1 MDKFFENM
9 DKRFNTIENELDYSY
24 SNDSWQYA
32 EKMLD
37 DAFLD
42 SSFIEAA
49 EQVAAAPIIDF
60 SAIDD
65 AFLDDAFVEAS
76 SNTKTNYS
84 SHYFNDFKSKED
96 ALFQNEI
103 FVSAAKATTSNYQN
117 EYWNAANIALQNE
130 GLHHEYK
137 AEYWAEAEKLLVK
150 DKRRGFFFLWSS
162 VAALLLLFSAIGLN
176 QNSSNRSANITETQ
190 NKSSK
195 QVQKKI
201 QEPITKSNHLLSKP
215 DTKLIESNKLKTNLN
230 QIRESSVSSSNETT
244 LKTDQAID
252 KMNLMDRPI
261 VETLNTDKILDNSNY
276 ITTPP
281 LLTTI
286 ENVASNDNDDTE
298 TSKHTIL
305 SKIKAQKI
313 SHIAINNLEKSP
325 QLLKL
330 TPIIIK
336 PIHEIGIKFE
346 KGIGNVFTDDQT
358 SFSSRNA
365 LYLDYRFTPIK
376 ILRQFQFGFE
386 TGLYHMN
393 LDNLEYEQNYSI
405 YQNHGGVDH
414 YWAKMTYKDL
424 VYISSSINTFYSI
437 NKQHKVKIGFGVDKL
452 MTSKIDMKYKANSEN
467 SVQDNNGE
475 WGLNKGINTIDFT
488 FGIGYEYVINT
499 KFSVMFDSK
508 FGTIDKTNN
517 SYLRNTKMNRDLS
530 LLFGLKY
537 NIFATH

>member
-9 DKRFNTIENELDYSY
+9 DKRFNTIESELDYNY

-37 DAFLD
+37 DSFLD

-76 SNTKTNYS
+76 SSIKTSYA

-96 ALFQNEI
+96 ALFQNET

-117 EYWNAANIALQNE
+117 EYWNAANIALQDE

-137 AEYWAEAEKLLVK
+137 AEYWAEAEKLLAK

-162 VAALLLLFSAIGLN
+162 LAALLLLFSAIGLN
-176 QNSSNRSANITETQ
+176 QNSANRSVAIAEIQ

-195 QVQKKI
+195 QVQNKI
-201 QEPITKSNHLLSKP
+201 QDLNIKSNHSLPKP
-215 DTKLIESNKLKTNLN
+215 DTQSIESIELKTKL
-230 QIRESSVSSSNETT
+230 NETVSNSNKT
-244 LKTDQAID
+244 ALKDQILN
-252 KMNLMDRPI
+252 KINLTDRPI
-261 VETLNTDKILDNSNY
+261 VETLNTGNTIDNRSY
-276 ITTPP
+276 VTFPL
-281 LLTTI
+281 LLTTL
-286 ENVASNDNDDTE
+286 ENIAITDNTK
-298 TSKHTIL
+298 TSKRITL

-313 SHIAINNLEKSP
+313 RRIIISNLKKSP
-325 QLLKL
+325 QLLEL
-330 TPIIIK
+330 TSIIIK

-346 KGIGNVFTDDQT
+346 KGIGNVFTDNQT

-365 LYLDYRFTPIK
+365 LYIDYRFTPIK
-376 ILRQFQFGFE
+376 IFRQFQFGFE

-393 LDNLEYEQNYSI
+393 LDNLEYEQNYSV

-424 VYISSSINTFYSI
+424 VYISSSINTFYKI
-437 NKQHKVKIGFGVDKL
+437 NKQHKIKIGFGIDKL
-452 MTSKIDMKYKANSEN
+452 MTSKVDMKYKANSEN
-467 SVQDNNGE
+467 IVQNNDGE

-537 NIFATH
+537 NIFATR